1 MLNFSSLKDRKTGTP
16 NRRLSVNHTSPN
28 AGTIIYR
35 PTSQSPA
42 NIVSTNV
49 GNEFNTT
56 LVGSNNISL
65 NKVICLVFRRFKQ
78 YLTIFLEGQ
87 ANTTKCKSVRL
98 NIKFMQSE
106 SVEEDDGTYGKP
118 HCQPKPQ
125 SHAQHS
131 ANNSTSA
138 YKSALIL
145 RFTGPHVFVYF

>member
-78 YLTIFLEGQ
+78 YLIIFFRRASEYH
-87 ANTTKCKSVRL
+87 K
-98 NIKFMQSE
+98 MQ
-106 SVEEDDGTYGKP
+106 V
-118 HCQPKPQ
+118 
-125 SHAQHS
+125 
-131 ANNSTSA
+131 STSQHQIHA
-138 YKSALIL
+138 VRKRRRRRWDLWEAPLPAQAPVPRSTLSK
-145 RFTGPHVFVYF
+145 